1 MTQGNCVA
9 TRGTAIKLLRAVF
22 AASLLGLLAACGVS
36 PQKVTVP
43 VVSSVDLPRFMG
55 PWYVIGVIPT
65 FIEKDIYNAIESYEL
80 APDGTI
86 KTTFTFNKG
95 AFDGP
100 AKRMEPKGFVIPD
113 TNNAIWGMQFI
124 WPVKAEYVISHV
136 DANYTETII
145 ARSAR
150 DYVWIMA
157 RTPIIDDARYA
168 ELVKKVTDMGYDIR
182 KLVKVPQRASAP
194 TAPPAASAAAAA
206 SPPMPSPERVAEILA
221 SVPAVKPAE
230 LKARLGQAGAR
241 PVVLDVR
248 RAEEFAA
255 GHVDGAIN
263 VAHTAVLASPAAAV
277 GAAKDAEIIV
287 YCASGRRA
295 STAIEALRNAGYSN
309 LKHLDGDYTAWA
321 ATP

>member
-1 MTQGNCVA
+1 MTQENSLAIRC
-9 TRGTAIKLLRAVF
+9 TACKPLRAIF
-22 AASLLGLLAACGVS
+22 AAWLLGLLAACGVS

-43 VVSSVDLPRFMG
+43 VVSAVDLPRFMG

-65 FIEKDIYNAIESYEL
+65 FIEKDIYNAVESYAL
-80 APDGTI
+80 AADGTI

-100 AKRMEPKGFVIPD
+100 AKRMEPKGFVIPG

-157 RTPIIDDARYA
+157 RTPTIDDARYA
-168 ELVKKVTDMGYDIR
+168 ELVKKVADMGYDVS
-182 KLVKVPQRASAP
+182 KLVKVPQRAS
-194 TAPPAASAAAAA
+194 TSSTA

-230 LKARLGQAGAR
+230 LKARLGQGGVR
-241 PVVLDVR
+241 PVILDVR

-263 VAHTAVLASPAAAV
+263 VAHTAVLANPATAV

-295 STAIEALRNAGYSN
+295 SMAIEALRDAGYSN
-309 LKHLDGDYTAWA
+309 LKHLEGDYTAWA